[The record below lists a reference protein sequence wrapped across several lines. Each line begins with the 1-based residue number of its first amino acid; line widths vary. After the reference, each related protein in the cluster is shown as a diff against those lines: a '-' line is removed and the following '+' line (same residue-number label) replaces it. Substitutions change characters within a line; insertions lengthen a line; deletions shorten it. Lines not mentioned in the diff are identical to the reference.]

1 MPMKRLMIT
10 LGLVLLTTVGLQ
22 AQRFAYVDTE
32 YILGKIPEYT
42 QAQTDLDAIAAQW
55 KKEIE
60 DKYAEIDRLYKK
72 FQAEQYLMDEQTKRR
87 KEEEIIQKEKE
98 VKEYQKKKFGYEGEL
113 FEKRQE
119 LVKPIQDRVYNAI
132 KDLAE
137 TRNYDFIFDK
147 SSAGSSMLFAS
158 PRYDKSE
165 EILQELGY

>member
-1 MPMKRLMIT
+1 MKRLMIT
-10 LGLVLLTTVGLQ
+10 LGLALMTTVGLQ
-22 AQRFAYVDTE
+22 AQRFAYVDTD

-60 DKYAEIDRLYKK
+60 DKYADIDRLYKK

-165 EILQELGY
+165 EILKELGY